1 MNYFNKTRLKD
12 ILGSLP
18 LTAELYW
25 YMRMSNHRITG
36 GFSLQYLEEKLPE
49 WRRDAQAHTRPL
61 KGAKNIALFGM
72 RNFWLQHLSAI
83 GLTLAGM
90 GHRVS
95 LCFLPFNKFD
105 QPANV
110 FDLRRQSLAIE
121 AVLRL
126 GEPLL
131 RPAPIYP
138 QMQTIPHLP
147 KELIPAMEDL
157 AFRDVQY
164 IQQQE
169 RVSKDSE
176 LYRMRLE
183 RDTKSAIY
191 ALDWLRK
198 NRPDVLILPN
208 GAILE
213 YEAVHRAARYLN
225 IPTVTFE
232 FFDVA
237 ERTWIAQNTDA
248 MHQDTNAL
256 WAKRK
261 DQPLTA
267 EQMAELQEFFTARKG
282 PKDANRLVI
291 RYQGIPTQGA
301 EKIRQ
306 ELGLDDRPVVLLPTN
321 VIGDSLTLGRQVFSE
336 TMTEWLEKTALYFAS
351 RPDLQFVVRIHP
363 GELITKAPSV
373 AEVVKKVLPEL
384 PEHIHL
390 IPAEAKVNT
399 YDLIEA
405 SSLGVV
411 YTTTAGLEMVLSG
424 LPVIVAGKTHY
435 RGRGFTLDPDSWK
448 SFFDLLDRFHPSNN
462 GSDGDMQPHATQVDL
477 AWNYAYRYFIEFP
490 HPFPW
495 HLRNFAQDMERWPI
509 RRVLSGEGME
519 KFGQTFRYLAGEPV
533 TW

>member
-1 MNYFNKTRLKD
+1 MNHFNRTKVKE
-12 ILGSLP
+12 ILGGLP

-25 YMRMSNHRITG
+25 YMRMSNHRVTG
-36 GFSLQYLEEKLPE
+36 GFSMDYLQNKLPE
-49 WRRDAQAHTRPL
+49 WRKDVQAITRPL
-61 KGAKNIALFGM
+61 NGSKKIALFGM
-72 RNFWLQHLSAI
+72 RNFWLQHLSAM
-83 GLTLAGM
+83 GLALAGL
-90 GHRVS
+90 GHKVS
-95 LCFLPFNKFD
+95 LCFLPFNKLD
-105 QPANV
+105 QPANA
-110 FDLRRQSLAIE
+110 FDLRRQSLNIQ
-121 AVLRL
+121 AVLRQ

-131 RPAPIYP
+131 QPASLFPSLH
-138 QMQTIPHLP
+138 TIAPLP
-147 KELIPAMEDL
+147 KELIPALEDL

-164 IQQQE
+164 IQQKE
-169 RVSKDSE
+169 HVSRQSE

-183 RDTKSAIY
+183 RDTQAATY

-198 NRPDVLILPN
+198 ARPNVLILPN

-213 YEAVHRAARYLN
+213 YEAVHRAARYLD

-256 WAKRK
+256 WETRRHL
-261 DQPLTA
+261 PLTPG
-267 EQMAELQEFFTARKG
+267 QMAELQDFFAARKG

-306 ELGLDDRPVVLLPTN
+306 ELGLDSRPVVLLPTN

-336 TMTEWLEKTALYFAS
+336 TMTEWLEKTVNYFAS

-363 GELITKAPSV
+363 GELITNAPSV
-373 AEVVKKVLPEL
+373 AEVVRKVLPEL

-405 SSLGVV
+405 ASLGLV
-411 YTTTAGLEMVLSG
+411 YTTTTGLEMVLSG
-424 LPVIVAGKTHY
+424 LPVVVAGKTHY
-435 RGRGFTLDPDSWK
+435 RNRGFTLDPDSWQAY
-448 SFFDLLDRFHPSNN
+448 FDLLGQFP
-462 GSDGDMQPHATQVDL
+462 GSLEALQPQRTQVEL

-495 HLRNFAQDMERWPI
+495 HLRNFLQDIERWPI
-509 RRVLSGEGME
+509 RRVLSAEGME
-519 KFGQTFRYLAGEPV
+519 KFGQTFRYLAGEAV
-533 TW
+533 KW